1 MAGIRLVSQTRTRGG
16 AHVAVLLQ
24 MTGGAILCG
33 WLCSGCE
40 DGQDIPAGTPA
51 AIAVATATRGRDA
64 HADTCHAPPHD

>member
-1 MAGIRLVSQTRTRGG
+1 MDRIRLLSQTRNQAN
-16 AHVAVLLQ
+16 AHVAVLLHESSG
-24 MTGGAILCG
+24 TILCG

>member
-1 MAGIRLVSQTRTRGG
+1 MAGIRLVSQTPNQGG

-24 MTGGAILCG
+24 MTGGTILCG

-51 AIAVATATRGRDA
+51 AIAVATAERDRDA
-64 HADTCHAPPHD
+64 HAHTCHAPPRD